1 MQPSTPGAMRQAM
14 TGRGPRSQAPA
25 PRPTNQ
31 TYSQRIGASMGGGR
45 GSGGGGSRQM
55 PGLPPSAKVI
65 ADYPQGVPTGSI
77 GGGNAGGSRLA
88 SALPPP
94 TRQVSAR
101 IPAFQAPPPR
111 TPGMSNVARP
121 VTGPSGRERAYNA
134 MVQQAGLTPEQADAA
149 QARGKAALEYRKG
162 GALDGR
168 LDPSQQEYW
177 DQADIK
183 SWAGANKKLADK
195 LKAKHGYVEPASIE
209 GIVRPIVSQLPNFS
223 GTAEQAYAS
232 TESNPFL
239 PEVNLGSKFNIPE
252 VQRYPDAYQDTVSN
266 VPAWEPDPVQAN
278 RAFSPEEEA
287 TSPYGK
293 AGDLLGEHLNRI
305 RKGRQDA
312 PAEPSPQ
319 SDEELLRGVNP
330 WNLNWRK

>member
-1 MQPSTPGAMRQAM
+1 MPGQPGAYGSGSTRQ
-14 TGRGPRSQAPA
+14 
-25 PRPTNQ
+25 PRPTAAQGGNRWWSPNPTQ
-31 TYSQRIGASMGGGR
+31 PGGR
-45 GSGGGGSRQM
+45 FGPRRM

-94 TRQVSAR
+94 TRQVSAG

-111 TPGMSNVARP
+111 TPGISNVARP
-121 VTGPSGRERAYNA
+121 VTGPPGRERAYNA

-183 SWAGANKKLADK
+183 AWASSPANKKLADK
-195 LKAKHGYVEPASIE
+195 LKAKHGYMEPASIE
-209 GIVRPIVSQLPNFS
+209 GITGSISRQLPNFS
-223 GTAEQAYAS
+223 GMAEQAYAS

-252 VQRYPDAYQDTVSN
+252 VQRRPDAYQDTVSN
-266 VPAWEPDPVQAN
+266 IPAWEPDPVQAN

-312 PAEPSPQ
+312 PAAPSPQ

>member
-1 MQPSTPGAMRQAM
+1 
-14 TGRGPRSQAPA
+14 
-25 PRPTNQ
+25 
-31 TYSQRIGASMGGGR
+31 
-45 GSGGGGSRQM
+45 
-55 PGLPPSAKVI
+55 
-65 ADYPQGVPTGSI
+65 
-77 GGGNAGGSRLA
+77 
-88 SALPPP
+88 
-94 TRQVSAR
+94 
-101 IPAFQAPPPR
+101 
-111 TPGMSNVARP
+111 MSNVARP

-183 SWAGANKKLADK
+183 AWAGANKKLADK

-252 VQRYPDAYQDTVSN
+252 VQRYPDAFRDAVG
-266 VPAWEPDPVQAN
+266 VPEWEPDPVQAN

-287 TSPYGK
+287 TSFYGR
-293 AGDLLGEHLNRI
+293 AGDLLDDHLNRI

-312 PAEPSPQ
+312 PAAPSPQ
-319 SDEELLRGVNP
+319 WGAP
-330 WNLNWRK
+330 WNFNLRK